1 MLRLTL
7 EHVGAEEVMKET
19 AFSVKVLLWLYFRK
33 NFPCSSK
40 GG

>member
-1 MLRLTL
+1 MPRLTL

-19 AFSVKVLLWLYFRK
+19 PLSVKVLSWLYFRK

-40 GG
+40 GV